1 MIKNDLKLLDDD
13 RDFFVQ
19 EIEQLYNYTNRE
31 RFDLR
36 VAKKMAETIL
46 EEISA
51 QFKYTAEEKESN
63 DDDQEQIC
71 CL

>member
-1 MIKNDLKLLDDD
+1 MKNKEKALKLLDDD
-13 RDFFVQ
+13 REFFVQ

-31 RFDLR
+31 RFDIR

-51 QFKYTAEEKESN
+51 QFKYTAEEKASN
-63 DDDQEQIC
+63 DDN
-71 CL
+71 